1 MSDNLNEA
9 SIQNALYIITYVI
22 RYYVFSKCECLTEH
36 STQFCKFYPRNCA
49 INKAQSTYLK
59 MSNVFV
65 ALSESALKS
74 HN

>member
-22 RYYVFSKCECLTEH
+22 RYYVSSKCECLTEH

-49 INKAQSTYLK
+49 IKKHSQPT
-59 MSNVFV
+59 
-65 ALSESALKS
+65 
-74 HN
+74 